1 MAAGRGGGSLTQA
14 RIALANAQ
22 KEAIELKNAAAKR
35 ELVPAAEVESAW
47 SDILSTIRA
56 RMLALASDIA
66 QLLPHLSKHD
76 ILAIDSAIRDA
87 LHEAADAIGADGG
100 AAEAVK

>member
-1 MAAGRGGGSLTQA
+1 M
-14 RIALANAQ
+14 
-22 KEAIELKNAAAKR
+22 
-35 ELVPAAEVESAW
+35 
-47 SDILSTIRA
+47 STIRA

>member
-1 MAAGRGGGSLTQA
+1 M
-14 RIALANAQ
+14 
-22 KEAIELKNAAAKR
+22 
-35 ELVPAAEVESAW
+35 PAAEVEAEW

-87 LHEAADAIGADGG
+87 LHEAADALGADGG
-100 AAEAVK
+100 EAESK